1 MTGRRTNGTNPRAQ
15 GTNPRAIKAQL
26 DRIETTQQQ
35 ILRTLDRL
43 TRQQRLGEHGPVT
56 LDDGSVFLPGT
67 GTIGQ
72 HTPSPEAQAAL
83 HQLDQADRA

>member
-1 MTGRRTNGTNPRAQ
+1 MSGRRTDGTNPRAQ

-26 DRIETTQQQ
+26 DRIEADVAQ

-67 GTIGQ
+67 GTIIP
-72 HTPSPEAQAAL
+72 TPRTSHPNHNQDHERT
-83 HQLDQADRA
+83 HS